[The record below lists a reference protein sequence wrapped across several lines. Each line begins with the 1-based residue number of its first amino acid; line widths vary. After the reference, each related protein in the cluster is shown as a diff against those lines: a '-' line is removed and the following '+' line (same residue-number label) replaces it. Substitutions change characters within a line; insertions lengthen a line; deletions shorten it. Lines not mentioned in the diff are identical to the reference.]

1 MNPTAS
7 KFAIDSANVAPQVH
21 QASDSLLQSAG
32 SAIEATRG
40 FANDKLDKAE
50 DKVRSLRDNIDP
62 VVEMLT
68 TKAQKMAR
76 QSLDMAAQARDRAQ
90 ESMTRASDVTS
101 RYVSEQPLRSVL
113 IAAGVGAVVALLISA
128 SRNRNEY

>member
-1 MNPTAS
+1 MNPTVS
-7 KFAIDSANVAPQVH
+7 KSTSDSVNVAPQVRH
-21 QASDSLLQSAG
+21 ASDSLLNSAG
-32 SAIEATRG
+32 SAIDATRD
-40 FANDKLDKAE
+40 FANDKLDRAE

-76 QSLDMAAQARDRAQ
+76 QSLDLATQARDRAQ
-90 ESMTRASDVTS
+90 ETMTRATDVTS

>member
-7 KFAIDSANVAPQVH
+7 KFAIDSANVAPHIH
-21 QASDSLLQSAG
+21 QASDGLLQSAG
-32 SAIEATRG
+32 NAIETTRE

-50 DKVRSLRDNIDP
+50 DKVRTIRENIDP
-62 VVEMLT
+62 VVDMLT
-68 TKAQKMAR
+68 AKAQKMAR

-90 ESMTRASDVTS
+90 QSLTRATDVTT

-113 IAAGVGAVVALLISA
+113 IAAGVGAMVALLISA
-128 SRNRNEY
+128 TRNRNQH

>member
-128 SRNRNEY
+128 LRSRNEY